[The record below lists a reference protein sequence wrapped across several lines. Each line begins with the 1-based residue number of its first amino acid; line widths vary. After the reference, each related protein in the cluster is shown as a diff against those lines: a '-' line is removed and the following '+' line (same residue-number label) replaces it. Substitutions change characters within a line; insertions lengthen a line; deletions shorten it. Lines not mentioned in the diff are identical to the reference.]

1 MTTTTIDQLARL
13 ADKYA
18 PASQRLAFVRDV
30 GALIAIALLECTGS
44 EDGAEYDAK

>member
-30 GALIAIALLECTGS
+30 GTLIAIALLECTG
-44 EDGAEYDAK
+44 ETDEQIRD